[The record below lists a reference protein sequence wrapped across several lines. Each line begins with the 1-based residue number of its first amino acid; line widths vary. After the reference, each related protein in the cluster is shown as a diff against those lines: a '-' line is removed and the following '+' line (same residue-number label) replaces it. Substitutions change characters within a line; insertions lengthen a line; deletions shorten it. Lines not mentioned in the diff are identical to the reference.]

1 MKRQRY
7 RWRTVVAGIGGSAQ
21 RSGGR
26 AGLHK
31 RGRDRIVIGCAN
43 SIVHLPLGIRR
54 IGDKDPVD
62 RACVRQDMRRSGWMP
77 GASDCVAEAGVAE
90 SPRCLAAAGV
100 EVEIARD
107 HETRP
112 VDVPAA
118 VRKDLV
124 QLPDSKIVGASALQM
139 KIVGHH
145 LASVDS
151 CFRYEGNPT
160 AEPALKSREIRHIP
174 MRLPERGLVTETNN
188 PGFRERPWGERGH
201 AVKGWPV
208 GASLARSE

>member
-26 AGLHK
+26 AGLHN

-43 SIVHLPLGIRR
+43 SIVHLALGIRR

-62 RACVRQDMRRSGWMP
+62 RAGVRQDMRRSGWMP
-77 GASDCVAEAGVAE
+77 GQSHSVAEAGGAE
-90 SPRCLAAAGV
+90 RPRRTAAAGV
-100 EVEIARD
+100 EVESARD

-124 QLPDSKIVGASALQM
+124 QLPDSKIVGAPALS
-139 KIVGHH
+139 IENVGHH
-145 LASVDS
+145 LASLV
-151 CFRYEGNPT
+151 
-160 AEPALKSREIRHIP
+160 L
-174 MRLPERGLVTETNN
+174 LP
-188 PGFRERPWGERGH
+188 P
-201 AVKGWPV
+201 
-208 GASLARSE
+208 SLI